1 VVVSRAPAACLAVGG
16 AALALSLAACI
27 PDPGGSC
34 NRDADCEGGAAGL
47 FCAEGVC
54 QGPPRAALEEVP
66 RTLFARAQT
75 AIVGV
80 RVDRAHGGAEAA
92 TASLRING
100 HTVQGTRE
108 PGGRLRFDVPL
119 QLAPAGVEAAVP
131 IEISV
136 LDDLGHA
143 TVLSGSLALDDLA
156 PRVFIDASSVPS
168 QPVQRGT
175 VVQLRAHVF
184 DGSAVT
190 LSTSPGTAVVPELD
204 GSFRMAVNTGA
215 LDPSATAA
223 DPVLTAVDAV
233 GLGASASARFA
244 VRP

>member
-1 VVVSRAPAACLAVGG
+1 VVVSAAPAACLGAGG
-16 AALALSLAACI
+16 AALALALAACV

-34 NRDADCEGGAAGL
+34 SRDADCEGGAAGL

-54 QGPPRAALEEVP
+54 QSPPRAVFDEVP

-75 AIVGV
+75 ATVRV
-80 RVDRAHGGAEAA
+80 RVDRAHGGAEVA

-100 HTVQGTRE
+100 KTVQGARE
-108 PGGRLRFDVPL
+108 PGGRIRFDVPL
-119 QLAPAGVEAAVP
+119 QLAPAGVEATVP
-131 IEISV
+131 MEVFV

-143 TVLSGSLALDDLA
+143 TVLSGALALDDLA

-168 QPVQRGT
+168 QPVPRGA

-190 LSTSPGTAVVPELD
+190 LTTSPGTTLALQLD
-204 GSFRMAVNTGA
+204 GSFRMAVDTGA

-223 DPVLTAVDAV
+223 EPVLTAVDTV

-244 VRP
+244 VTR

>member
-1 VVVSRAPAACLAVGG
+1 MVVSRACGAVGG
-16 AALALSLAACI
+16 AALAVAVAACV
-27 PDPGGSC
+27 PGPGGSC
-34 NRDADCEGGAAGL
+34 SGDADCEGGAAGL

-54 QGPPRAALEEVP
+54 QGPPRAALDELP

-75 AIVGV
+75 ATV
-80 RVDRAHGGAEAA
+80 RVRVERAHGGAEAA

-100 HTVQGTRE
+100 QTVQGARE
-108 PGGRLRFDVPL
+108 PGGRIRFDVPL
-119 QLAPAGVEAAVP
+119 QLAPAGVEARVP
-131 IEISV
+131 IEVSV

-143 TVLSGSLALDDLA
+143 TLLSGSLALDDLA

-168 QPVQRGT
+168 QPVPRGA

-190 LSTSPGTAVVPELD
+190 LTTSPETTLAQELD
-204 GSFRMAVNTGA
+204 GSFRMAVATGA

-223 DPVLTAVDAV
+223 ETVLIAVDAV

-244 VRP
+244 VTR